1 MIDKL
6 LLFMR
11 AHLGRWVT
19 SPHGLGGECVDLVE
33 LWALALGASAL
44 PGNAVDLGALADK
57 AQWTWTSNGPSN
69 APPAGAIVV
78 WGPWPAGGIGRNG
91 HTGVALVGGAMD
103 LLTLDQNW
111 PAGSSVAVQLHDYG
125 GVQGW
130 LVRR

>member
-1 MIDKL
+1 VSDKL
-6 LLFMR
+6 LHFLR
-11 AHLGRWVT
+11 AELDRHVT
-19 SPHGLGGECVDLVE
+19 SPHGLGGECVDLIE
-33 LWALALGASAL
+33 LWALVLGAAAI

-57 AQWTWTSNGPSN
+57 AQWAWTANGPTN

-78 WGPWPAGGIGRNG
+78 WGPWPAEGIGRNG
-91 HTGVALVGGAMD
+91 HTAVALLGSTMD

-111 PAGSSVAVQLHDYG
+111 PTGAPVTVNLHDYG